1 MFWYEKPPH
10 SVCGGELLNVA
21 KQKLFELYWLVSQ
34 QNSLVLIFDSMH
46 CSLNIRTQNP
56 TSLFT

>member
-21 KQKLFELYWLVSQ
+21 KQKLLSCIGWYR
-34 QNSLVLIFDSMH
+34 N
-46 CSLNIRTQNP
+46 RTLL
-56 TSLFT
+56 S